1 MVQSGLYGDDSEN
14 EIVMK
19 WMSKVILMVCCAAL
33 LCGCSNMKLR
43 RQMKD
48 FMAHKIVLPQE
59 LMEICD
65 GRTRSACVSFDSP
78 MLILFYGKNECSL
91 CAINHL
97 ADDLDE
103 IKRIEELRRCKV
115 LIFFSLTTE
124 DEQIEIPERVRESE
138 FSFPIYLDLYGDFYR
153 YNAEFPDDERFHSF
167 LVGTDGYPVF
177 IGNPLKDSR
186 LRKVFNETL
195 ENI

>member
-1 MVQSGLYGDDSEN
+1 MAMILKN
-14 EIVMK
+14 EIVMRRMLK
-19 WMSKVILMVCCAAL
+19 FILMMCCAAL

-48 FMAHKIVLPQE
+48 FMGRKVVFPQE
-59 LMEICD
+59 LMEICA
-65 GRTRSACVSFDSP
+65 GRTRSAYVSFDSP

-103 IKRIEELRRCKV
+103 IKRIEELGRCKV

>member
-1 MVQSGLYGDDSEN
+1 MAMIPKN
-14 EIVMK
+14 EIVMRRMLK
-19 WMSKVILMVCCAAL
+19 FILMMCCAVL

-65 GRTRSACVSFDSP
+65 GRTRPVCVSVDTP

-91 CAINHL
+91 SAINHL

-103 IKRIEELRRCKV
+103 IKMVEKSGQCKV
-115 LIFFSLTTE
+115 LILFSLTTE
-124 DEQIEIPERVRESE
+124 DDQIEIPEQVRESK

>member
-1 MVQSGLYGDDSEN
+1 MAMILKN
-14 EIVMK
+14 EIVMRRMLK
-19 WMSKVILMVCCAAL
+19 FILMMCCAAL

-65 GRTRSACVSFDSP
+65 GRTRPVCVFVDSP

-103 IKRIEELRRCKV
+103 IKMVEKSGQCKV
-115 LIFFSLTTE
+115 LILFSLTTE
-124 DEQIEIPERVRESE
+124 DDQIEIPEQVRESK

-153 YNAEFPDDERFHSF
+153 YNAEFPNDERFHSF

>member
-65 GRTRSACVSFDSP
+65 GRTRPVCVSVDSP

-103 IKRIEELRRCKV
+103 IKWWKNL
-115 LIFFSLTTE
+115 
-124 DEQIEIPERVRESE
+124 
-138 FSFPIYLDLYGDFYR
+138 
-153 YNAEFPDDERFHSF
+153 
-167 LVGTDGYPVF
+167 
-177 IGNPLKDSR
+177 GNVKC
-186 LRKVFNETL
+186 
-195 ENI
+195 

>member
-1 MVQSGLYGDDSEN
+1 
-14 EIVMK
+14 
-19 WMSKVILMVCCAAL
+19 
-33 LCGCSNMKLR
+33 
-43 RQMKD
+43 
-48 FMAHKIVLPQE
+48 
-59 LMEICD
+59 MEICA
-65 GRTRSACVSFDSP
+65 GRTRSVCVSFDYP

-91 CAINHL
+91 CSINHL
-97 ADDLDE
+97 ADDLGE
-103 IKRIEELRRCKV
+103 IKRIEELGRCKV

-177 IGNPLKDSR
+177 VGNPLKDSR
-186 LRKVFNETL
+186 FRKIFDETL

>member
-1 MVQSGLYGDDSEN
+1 MAMILKN
-14 EIVMK
+14 EIVMRRMLK
-19 WMSKVILMVCCAAL
+19 FILMMCCAAL
-33 LCGCSNMKLR
+33 LCGCSNIKLR

-65 GRTRSACVSFDSP
+65 GRTRPVCVSVDSP

-103 IKRIEELRRCKV
+103 IKMVEKSGQCKV
-115 LIFFSLTTE
+115 LILFSLTTE
-124 DEQIEIPERVRESE
+124 DDQIEIPEQIRESK

-153 YNAEFPDDERFHSF
+153 YNAEFPNDARFHSF

>member
-1 MVQSGLYGDDSEN
+1 MAMILKN
-14 EIVMK
+14 EIVMRRMLK
-19 WMSKVILMVCCAAL
+19 FILMMCCAAL

-103 IKRIEELRRCKV
+103 IKRIEELGRCKV